1 MAISP
6 ISSLTSSVTSPIQN
20 AVSGGGPA
28 ASDVSQL
35 SNSLSAMSGGGAAGG
50 AGGGD
55 LIGGAKAQ
63 YGGGLSGEQSQ
74 MLAMQEAVN
83 RQSEAAAMMAALEKA
98 RHDAI
103 MSIVQKIG

>member
-1 MAISP
+1 MAISS
-6 ISSLTSSVTSPIQN
+6 ISSNPFSSSSPVQN

-35 SNSLSAMSGGGAAGG
+35 SNSLSAMSGGGAG
-50 AGGGD
+50 GGGD

-63 YGGGLSGEQSQ
+63 YGGNLSGEQSQ

>member
-50 AGGGD
+50 GGGD